1 MADSSELTQILQHL
15 TAQSA
20 HHGQQIDMLST
31 ALQRNTSVLETVVT
45 VQNQMLNQ
53 MQLIYEEQQQV
64 NRAQQGFNKRQEQFN
79 ERQEQFNERQ
89 EQFNERQLAFNER
102 QEETD
107 AILLSELRE
116 IKTDLRELKAVV
128 LTDHEERLRR
138 LEEFMRRAS

>member
-15 TAQSA
+15 TNQSA
-20 HHGQQIDMLST
+20 QHAQQIGLLSV
-31 ALQRNTSVLETVVT
+31 ALERNTSVLETVVT

-53 MQLIYEEQQQV
+53 VQLIYEEQQQV
-64 NRAQQGFNKRQEQFN
+64 NKQQQGFN
-79 ERQEQFNERQ
+79 ERQEQ
-89 EQFNERQLAFNER
+89 FNER

-116 IKTDLRELKAVV
+116 IKTDLRELKNVV